1 MKTIADLC
9 HAARP
14 VCFDN
19 KVEDYD
25 YSLQGTAFL
34 VRFHGELFAVTAEH
48 VLKNYRPDR
57 VLIPYEVGS
66 EHFLPFDDAFRF
78 HTQETEDTDHCDLAV
93 FSVAERKLDKA
104 LFDEGKVYN
113 LDAERR
119 FPVPDGM
126 KLVIHGFPDPINE
139 VDYDARHLAMRRL
152 SITAN
157 ARGLSRFL
165 GMKELDFDTD
175 AKMST
180 FSGMSGSPVFA
191 ICPINP
197 QQSATMLDGM
207 LLRAT
212 PESRHGF
219 YLDATVIRNVI
230 AGDVRETRKTKR
242 EAP

>member
-9 HAARP
+9 HTARP

-25 YSLQGTAFL
+25 YSLQGTAF
-34 VRFHGELFAVTAEH
+34 VIRFHGALFAVTAEH
-48 VLKNYRPDR
+48 VLKQYRPDH
-57 VLIPYEVGS
+57 VLIPYEEGS

-78 HTQETEDTDHCDLAV
+78 RTQETEDTDHCDLAV
-93 FSVAERKLDKA
+93 FSVAERLLDKTV
-104 LFDEGKVYN
+104 FDETKVYD

-119 FPVPDGM
+119 FSVPDGM
-126 KLVIHGFPDPINE
+126 KLVVHGFPDPINE
-139 VDYDARHLAMRRL
+139 VDYDAHHLSMQRL
-152 SITAN
+152 SISGN
-157 ARGLSRFL
+157 ARGKSRFL
-165 GMKELDFDTD
+165 GIKELDFDSD
-175 AKMST
+175 AKMPT

-191 ICPINP
+191 IRPLNP
-197 QQSATMLDGM
+197 KQSAAMLDGM

-230 AGDVRETRKTKR
+230 AEQVRETMKAKR

>member
-1 MKTIADLC
+1 MKTTADLC

-34 VRFHGELFAVTAEH
+34 VRFHGGLFAVTAEH

-78 HTQETEDTDHCDLAV
+78 RTQETEDTDHCDLAV
-93 FSVAERKLDKA
+93 FSVAERLLDKTV
-104 LFDEGKVYN
+104 FDEGKVYN

-119 FPVPDGM
+119 FQVDNGT
-126 KLVIHGFPDPINE
+126 KLVLHGFPDPINE
-139 VDYDARHLAMRRL
+139 VDYDARHLAMQRF
-152 SITAN
+152 SISAC
-157 ARGLSRFL
+157 ARGNSHFQ
-165 GMKELDFDTD
+165 GMKELDFDT
-175 AKMST
+175 AANMST

-191 ICPINP
+191 IFPINF
-197 QQSATMLDGM
+197 QQSAAMLDGM

-219 YLDATVIRNVI
+219 YLDATIIRNVI
-230 AGDVRETRKTKR
+230 AEHVKEIRNAKR
-242 EAP
+242 EAL